1 MEGWNRSRRGR
12 PGGVHCPDPFPF
24 AFFRPV
30 RPAVRILFLFVVL
43 SLFPLAGPAALAEE
57 PEKHAVAVFVS
68 QEIRPYLEALDGF
81 TRLLAGKQ
89 EIFVDVFHL
98 EKVSSEGKELAGQL
112 SRKEYGAYVA
122 IGPIAARFLW
132 EDLRPEKGVP
142 LYSMVLNPER
152 MIPGGAGACGIS
164 LNLPAGVQLEA
175 IHKILPGVRRIG
187 LLFDPV
193 HNSGFRDEAREA
205 TPPGMS
211 LVPVAVSSR
220 KDIPAVLK
228 KNFAGVDA
236 LWLVPDRT
244 ITTESLIQYI
254 IRESIYNKVPVIGYN
269 RFFYESGAVLS
280 FIFDYREIGDQT
292 GEEVLHVL
300 SGYPCSRKP
309 PLYRIWLN
317 EKVAKSMG
325 VELTRSPGM
334 PIEAGP

>member
-1 MEGWNRSRRGR
+1 MERWNRSRRGR
-12 PGGVHCPDPFPF
+12 SNGIHFPDPVPF
-24 AFFRPV
+24 VLLPPV
-30 RPAVRILFLFVVL
+30 
-43 SLFPLAGPAALAEE
+43 GPAIRTLLLVVALLLTLFAGSTTLAEE

-81 TRLLAGKQ
+81 THLFADKR

-98 EKVSSEGKELAGQL
+98 EKVSSEGKELVGQL
-112 SRKEYGAYVA
+112 SHKEYGAYVA

-132 EDLRPEKGVP
+132 EDLRPEKGTSF
-142 LYSMVLNPER
+142 YSMVLNPER

-164 LNLPAGVQLEA
+164 LNLPAWVQLEA

-193 HNSGFRDEAREA
+193 YNSGFHDEARQA
-205 TPPGMS
+205 APPGVS
-211 LVPVAVSSR
+211 LIPVAVSSR

-228 KNFAGVDA
+228 RNFGEVDA

-254 IRESIYNKVPVIGYN
+254 IRESVYNKIPVIGYN

-280 FIFDYREIGDQT
+280 FIFDYREIGSQS
-292 GEEVLHVL
+292 GEEVLEIL
-300 SGYPCSRKP
+300 SGRPCMSTP

-325 VELTRSPGM
+325 VEMRRPPDQ

>member
-1 MEGWNRSRRGR
+1 MEEWNRLRRGR
-12 PGGVHCPDPFPF
+12 SGGVHFPDPISFVPF
-24 AFFRPV
+24 RSVPPV
-30 RPAVRILFLFVVL
+30 IRILFLL
-43 SLFPLAGPAALAEE
+43 IALFILPFAAPDTLAEE

-68 QEIRPYLEALDGF
+68 QEIRPYLEALDGL
-81 TRLLAGKQ
+81 TDLLAGKP

-98 EKVSSEGKELAGQL
+98 EKVSSEGKELVGQL

-132 EDLRPEKGVP
+132 EDLRPEKGTS

-152 MIPGGAGACGIS
+152 MIPGGAAACGIS
-164 LNLPAGVQLEA
+164 LNLPAGMQLEA
-175 IHKILPGVRRIG
+175 IHKILPGARRIG

-193 HNSGFRDEAREA
+193 HNSGFRDQAREG
-205 TPPGMS
+205 TPPGVS

-220 KDIPAVLK
+220 RDIPAVLK
-228 KNFAGVDA
+228 RNFAEVDA

-280 FIFDYREIGDQT
+280 FIFDYREIGSQS
-292 GEEVLHVL
+292 GEEVLQVL
-300 SGYPCSRKP
+300 SGHPCSRKP

-325 VELTRSPGM
+325 IDLARSPEQ